1 MASLLG
7 VRAPSGKVEVI
18 TKENQGGELKYEAK
32 VDKKIILN
40 SKTVMMYRKKVYNV
54 KSEPKILEENTK
66 KVKVES
72 IFVKDSVSIN
82 KVVESYP
89 LSVKPTG
96 VRKVDSKP
104 AQCDICSKTLAN
116 KYILKAHMNSP
127 RGCSPREAISP
138 KTFVTCATCGEDKK
152 AKRILKHER
161 FCRMSEDERAA
172 YNETKK
178 VECEKCHKILSHRHK
193 LVRHIKTVHTES
205 KQFQCEHCEHR
216 DNRSD
221 NMKTHIKN
229 NHSKVLPS

>member
-54 KSEPKILEENTK
+54 KSEILEENTK
-66 KVKVES
+66 KVKLES
-72 IFVKDSVSIN
+72 IFAN
-82 KVVESYP
+82 KVVESSP
-89 LSVKPTG
+89 TSVKPTG

-193 LVRHIKTVHTES
+193 LVRHIKTVHNES